1 MASEQMVNDLITIT
15 GRLVVLMAK
24 EIEQL
29 RAHHLREVEAMQ
41 PEKTALARAY
51 ETLIRELRKH
61 PAVLRDLAP
70 ALKAELAIKAD
81 EFQRLLI
88 ENEAA
93 LRAAKDVNQRVIKA
107 IADAVA
113 AGQSAPRGYANLA
126 GRVTE
131 RSLRAQTAPV
141 SVDRTL

>member
-1 MASEQMVNDLITIT
+1 MASVQMVNDLITIT
-15 GRLVVLMAK
+15 GRLVVLMTK
-24 EIEQL
+24 EIEHL
-29 RAHHLREVEAMQ
+29 RAHHVRDVEALQ
-41 PEKTALARAY
+41 SEKTALARAY

-70 ALKAELAIKAD
+70 AMKEELAVKAD

-107 IADAVA
+107 IADAVV
-113 AGQSAPRGYANLA
+113 AGQSSPRSYANLA

-131 RSLRAQTAPV
+131 RSLRAQATPV
-141 SVDRTL
+141 SLNRTL